1 MMSAIV
7 AFLLAML
14 IPLALFAMNKVQI
27 VALVLAIVVAVIFVR
42 RRAKRSAKS

>member
-1 MMSAIV
+1 MSAIA

-14 IPLALFAMNKVQI
+14 IPLVLFAMNKVQI
-27 VALVLAIVVAVIFVR
+27 FALVLAIVVGVIFIR